1 MENIEEKLCSWKD
14 LLNVM
19 KKTADSA
26 NENLSKESKVE
37 DQSSQESAHIKVAN
51 PQNWNFPG
59 LSYQSLMVMCWNSKT
74 SVISLKLQCITMM
87 AYQTFKSLPICVQC

>member
-51 PQNWNFPG
+51 PQN
-59 LSYQSLMVMCWNSKT
+59 
-74 SVISLKLQCITMM
+74 
-87 AYQTFKSLPICVQC
+87 